1 MFNNAMLTPMT
12 APKIA
17 SVQKKAKYIVCLSF
31 LLGRFDGAA
40 ARGIA
45 PSSAELI
52 VDQDL
57 LDVISCAVAAIA
69 VGGASS
75 ALFLFDRALFHRLAP
90 LSSGGST
97 GFLDQGMIAAAAA
110 EAANAVIDLP
120 LSNAPFSDSS
130 TVSSSCASS
139 PSGILVAAGVEGGFL

>member
-31 LLGRFDGAA
+31 LLGRFDGDA

-57 LDVISCAVAAIA
+57 LDVFSCAVAAIA

-75 ALFLFDRALFHRLAP
+75 ALFLFVDRALFHRLAP

-130 TVSSSCASS
+130 TVSSS
-139 PSGILVAAGVEGGFL
+139 